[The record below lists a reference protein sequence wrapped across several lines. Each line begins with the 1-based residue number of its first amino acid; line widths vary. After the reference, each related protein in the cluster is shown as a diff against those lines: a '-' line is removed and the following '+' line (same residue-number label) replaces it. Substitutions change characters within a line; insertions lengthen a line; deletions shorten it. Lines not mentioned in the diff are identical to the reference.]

1 MRIFSKKMFL
11 ILYVASIIFSSNS
24 YYVLAQEENNAVNT
38 DIQEESTTIN
48 SDIQEG
54 STTINTDIQEES
66 TDFNSDIQEDISAIS
81 SGNKNAQIASG
92 ISSEESTAAEIGTT
106 TTEEIKDDDSWKE
119 DANEPLDNAVPV
131 IYGYEIEGDGYIVP
145 GEEFTLKFNV
155 YNPAVVSKV
164 GNIQIVVSQDDMLIY
179 PKYGSTNSVYIGY
192 LLPLSYAEGKITMV
206 ASDQINVDQIS
217 VNITMSYTDNYYPN
231 TSKLFNAILPVST
244 NGNLKINDVSLPA
257 NVYKGTNNRLRV
269 SYKNSGLTA
278 VNDVV
283 LHISGDAIDNQ
294 NISIGTIG
302 NGSGLSSDVY
312 IDFIDSGKQ
321 SVELYFSYSDSD
333 GKSYETDV
341 EKLSFEVQDNR
352 DSLTSED
359 FSNRNII
366 NNVITITVFLGSFL
380 IVLIYILL
388 IVRNK
393 KKDKSYMKGHKDE
406 VHQNN

>member
-1 MRIFSKKMFL
+1 M
-11 ILYVASIIFSSNS
+11 
-24 YYVLAQEENNAVNT
+24 
-38 DIQEESTTIN
+38 
-48 SDIQEG
+48 
-54 STTINTDIQEES
+54 
-66 TDFNSDIQEDISAIS
+66 
-81 SGNKNAQIASG
+81 
-92 ISSEESTAAEIGTT
+92 
-106 TTEEIKDDDSWKE
+106 
-119 DANEPLDNAVPV
+119 
-131 IYGYEIEGDGYIVP
+131 
-145 GEEFTLKFNV
+145 
-155 YNPAVVSKV
+155 
-164 GNIQIVVSQDDMLIY
+164 
-179 PKYGSTNSVYIGY
+179 
-192 LLPLSYAEGKITMV
+192 
-206 ASDQINVDQIS
+206 
-217 VNITMSYTDNYYPN
+217 
-231 TSKLFNAILPVST
+231 
-244 NGNLKINDVSLPA
+244 PA

-269 SYKNSGLTA
+269 SYKNSGLSA

-321 SVELYFSYSDSD
+321 SVELYFSYSDSN

-366 NNVITITVFLGSFL
+366 NYVITITVFLGSFL
-380 IVLIYILL
+380 IVLSYILL

-393 KKDKSYMKGHKDE
+393 KKDKSYMKGQKDE